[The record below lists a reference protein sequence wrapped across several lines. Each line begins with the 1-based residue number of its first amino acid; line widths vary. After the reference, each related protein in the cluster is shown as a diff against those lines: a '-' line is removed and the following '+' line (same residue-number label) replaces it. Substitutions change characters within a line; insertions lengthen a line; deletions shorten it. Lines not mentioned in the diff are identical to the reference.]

1 MLLDVARI
9 GRSGV
14 VLGCASAATA
24 RLLDLELGDVW
35 LVAIRHRGHPLLLVL
50 FVGAAAPLRYHRLA
64 PIALLKIVGAVGH
77 AALGRMERPHSS
89 VLMIAAG
96 QGALLGGQ

>member
-14 VLGCASAATA
+14 VLRCASAATS

-35 LVAIRHRGHPLLLVL
+35 LVAICHGRHPLLLVL
-50 FVGAAAPLRYHRLA
+50 FVCAAAPLRYHRLA
-64 PIALLKIVGAVGH
+64 PIALLKIVSAVSH
-77 AALGRMERPHSS
+77 AALGRMECPHSS

>member
-1 MLLDVARI
+1 MNEGYIISDIWQLGAALLLLDVARI

-14 VLGCASAATA
+14 VLASTATS

-35 LVAIRHRGHPLLLVL
+35 LVAVGHRRHPLLLVL
-50 FVGAAAPLRYHRLA
+50 FVGAARLGYHWLA

-77 AALGRMERPHSS
+77 TSLG
-89 VLMIAAG
+89 
-96 QGALLGGQ
+96 